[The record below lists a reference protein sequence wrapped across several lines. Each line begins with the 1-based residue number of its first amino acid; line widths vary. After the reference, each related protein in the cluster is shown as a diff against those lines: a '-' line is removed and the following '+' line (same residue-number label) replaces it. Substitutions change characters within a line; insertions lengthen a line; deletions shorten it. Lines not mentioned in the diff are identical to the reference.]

1 MQPPPCGLQTQPSH
15 QEMVVTR
22 IWPQEMRQQWLHHL
36 AVETR
41 AYMSST
47 ARGGWD
53 TGGTG
58 SGQAWFD
65 FRSACKTDAEVGLSD
80 KVVLLKGWLRGC
92 WWARYLKSVWDLGG
106 MWPQ

>member
-1 MQPPPCGLQTQPSH
+1 MWAANPAKPSRNGCD
-15 QEMVVTR
+15 QDLAPGNEMT
-22 IWPQEMRQQWLHHL
+22 IWLHHL

-80 KVVLLKGWLRGC
+80 KVVLLKG
-92 WWARYLKSVWDLGG
+92 
-106 MWPQ
+106 